1 VEDLSYQQAADALG
15 VPIGTLMSR
24 VSRARA
30 TLRNFEQTTTR
41 TAHLRLVGDGND

>member
-1 VEDLSYQQAADALG
+1 MKLPSEQREALHLIAVEDLSYQQAANTLG

-30 TLRNFEQTTTR
+30 TLRNF
-41 TAHLRLVGDGND
+41 